1 MKARCY
7 NPLSDNYNNYGSRGI
22 TVCDE
27 WKNNFQNFYDWA
39 VKNGYRDDLSID
51 RIDNDKGYFPENC
64 RWETPKG
71 QQRNKRN
78 NRLLTRNG
86 ETHCLAEW
94 AEITGINRSTIS
106 DRIDKMGWTVEKPLQ
121 NRLTIDTQVL
131 GPRGGLIFCKA
142 QLAKKINSAVFPR
155 NQGGPLMHVI
165 AGKAVAAE
173 EACTE
178 EYKEYISKVVLNTYT
193 MCEQFKKMGYEI
205 VSGGTDNHLFMIDLT
220 NTHPNVTG
228 KMVQDALEEKGIAVN
243 KNCVPGDKRSP
254 TETSGIRIGC
264 AAMTTK
270 GFGPLDFVGCAIKIN
285 EVIRGLN
292 KK

>member
-1 MKARCY
+1 LK
-7 NPLSDNYNNYGSRGI
+7 
-22 TVCDE
+22 
-27 WKNNFQNFYDWA
+27 
-39 VKNGYRDDLSID
+39 
-51 RIDNDKGYFPENC
+51 
-64 RWETPKG
+64 
-71 QQRNKRN
+71 
-78 NRLLTRNG
+78 
-86 ETHCLAEW
+86 
-94 AEITGINRSTIS
+94 
-106 DRIDKMGWTVEKPLQ
+106 KPLQ
-121 NRLTIDTQVL
+121 NRLAIDTQVL
-131 GPRGGLIFCKA
+131 GPRGGLIFCKTEM
-142 QLAKKINSAVFPR
+142 AKKINSAVFPR

-178 EYKEYISKVVLNTYT
+178 EYKEYISNVILNTYT

-254 TETSGIRIGC
+254 AETSGIRIGC

-270 GFGPLDFVGCAIKIN
+270 GFGPLDFVGCAIEIDKI
-285 EVIRGLN
+285 IRKLN